1 MTERDP
7 CKAPT
12 PEPGTGGCGEDN
24 EDTAE
29 EVEEEEAEEE
39 EVTMAELELLKKLEE
54 ANRLIEC
61 DTKSLSCLSV
71 AASASRGAAS
81 ASGHSRSPSL
91 ASQISVQSGE
101 AVTPLSNSPK
111 DKCKAPI

>member
-1 MTERDP
+1 MTEGEP
-7 CKAPT
+7 CAAPT
-12 PEPGTGGCGEDN
+12 PEPETGGCSEVN
-24 EDTAE
+24 EDTAG
-29 EVEEEEAEEE
+29 EVEEEDAE

-81 ASGHSRSPSL
+81 GHSRSPSL
-91 ASQISVQSGE
+91 ASQISVQSGQ
-101 AVTPLSNSPK
+101 AGMQLVSSL
-111 DKCKAPI
+111 

>member
-1 MTERDP
+1 
-7 CKAPT
+7 
-12 PEPGTGGCGEDN
+12 
-24 EDTAE
+24 
-29 EVEEEEAEEE
+29 
-39 EVTMAELELLKKLEE
+39 MAELELLKKLEE

-101 AVTPLSNSPK
+101 AVIPLISPK
-111 DKCKAPI
+111 DKCKASI

>member
-29 EVEEEEAEEE
+29 EVEEEEAEEQ

-91 ASQISVQSGE
+91 ASQISVQSGQ
-101 AVTPLSNSPK
+101 AVTPLVSPK
-111 DKCKAPI
+111 DKRQM

>member
-1 MTERDP
+1 
-7 CKAPT
+7 
-12 PEPGTGGCGEDN
+12 
-24 EDTAE
+24 
-29 EVEEEEAEEE
+29 
-39 EVTMAELELLKKLEE
+39 MAELELLKKLEE

-81 ASGHSRSPSL
+81 ASASGHSRSPSL

-101 AVTPLSNSPK
+101 AVTPLVSPK
-111 DKCKAPI
+111 DKRQM

>member
-7 CKAPT
+7 CATPT

-29 EVEEEEAEEE
+29 EVEE

-101 AVTPLSNSPK
+101 AVTPLSNTPT

>member
-7 CKAPT
+7 CAAPT

-29 EVEEEEAEEE
+29 EVEEEEDTEE

-91 ASQISVQSGE
+91 ASQISVQSGQ
-101 AVTPLSNSPK
+101 AVTPLVV
-111 DKCKAPI
+111 CEAYL

>member
-24 EDTAE
+24 EVTAE
-29 EVEEEEAEEE
+29 EVAEEEAEEE

-101 AVTPLSNSPK
+101 AVTPLISTK
-111 DKCKAPI
+111 DKFKAPI

>member
-1 MTERDP
+1 
-7 CKAPT
+7 
-12 PEPGTGGCGEDN
+12 
-24 EDTAE
+24 
-29 EVEEEEAEEE
+29 
-39 EVTMAELELLKKLEE
+39 MAELELLKKLEE

-101 AVTPLSNSPK
+101 AVTPPLSNSPK